1 MSAVVRELSSASVV
15 LATGLAALNLST
27 TSALRPSRLSSA
39 CSPSSSLDA
48 VGHGPARKPTGG
60 RSHLTSTDYRQKTA
74 VGSASAGLI
83 EGRGR
88 STVSDLGLTY
98 NLSDF

>member
-48 VGHGPARKPTGG
+48 VGHGPARKPTDPPPRKWSTLSYGFAHKEDQNAEEELQAG
-60 RSHLTSTDYRQKTA
+60 RDRRQA
-74 VGSASAGLI
+74 AAG
-83 EGRGR
+83 
-88 STVSDLGLTY
+88 
-98 NLSDF
+98 